1 MARKTAPLTESER
14 LRRELRA
21 AAQELALA
29 YDRFD
34 QAAEPELVEACI
46 YEIQA
51 VHARY
56 SYFYRAIRQCDGAS
70 AAATPMEEAAVW
82 M

>member
-1 MARKTAPLTESER
+1 MARRPAPPSREEL
-14 LRRELRA
+14 LRQELRS

-34 QAAEPELVEACI
+34 QASEPELVEACI

-51 VHARY
+51 IHARY
-56 SYFYRAIRQCDGAS
+56 SYFYRAIREGDGA
-70 AAATPMEEAAVW
+70 AAASAGEAAVW

>member
-1 MARKTAPLTESER
+1 MARRPAPPSREEL
-14 LRRELRA
+14 LRQELRS

-56 SYFYRAIRQCDGAS
+56 SYYYRAIRACEGDGA
-70 AAATPMEEAAVW
+70 AAASTGEAAVW